1 MAESKKKTASRKT
14 RSGAA
19 APTAT
24 ATKTSRRN
32 GKAKLDEALK
42 IDRPSDAA
50 EPIETVKKP
59 RRAKSKKLPPGLKTA
74 PSASQ
79 EVDSLSIA
87 PEEAAPAEAALGEA
101 SFEVPE
107 EMPMPEPS
115 PADVPDESLKAQLL
129 SEFNAL
135 VERLRQI
142 QPGYNPAPFM
152 PEGLMNA
159 VNQVAPEGLLDKVK
173 KFVTEDAFDPDT
185 WKGLWYMVSSSV
197 QMQTSVVQRRLTGEY
212 DTDEWGFDQ
221 EYFDAVRPFFEFMYK
236 TYWRVSLTGVE
247 NVPEEGRALLVAN
260 HSGQLPFD
268 GAMLGSGIL
277 LEHPTQRLVRTLY
290 ATWFPTL
297 PFVSDLLVKM
307 GQALATEDNGTRL
320 LDNNELVAVF
330 PEGYKGVGKLYKDRY
345 KLARFGRGGFVKM
358 ALRSKAPIIPVSI
371 VGAEETYISLTKS
384 EFMSKVTGMPYFPIS
399 PTFPWLGLLGFV
411 PLPTKW
417 YIDIGEPIPTDQYP
431 EKSEQN
437 LMLVSQLTDQVRN
450 IVQKMIIQR
459 LSQRR
464 SIFFG

>member
-1 MAESKKKTASRKT
+1 MAESKKKTATRKT

-24 ATKTSRRN
+24 ARSASRRN
-32 GKAKLDEALK
+32 GTAKLDEALK
-42 IDRPSDAA
+42 IDQPSDAT
-50 EPIETVKKP
+50 EPIEAVKKP
-59 RRAKSKKLPPGLKTA
+59 RRARSKKLPKGLTTA
-74 PSASQ
+74 PIASQ

-87 PEEAAPAEAALGEA
+87 PEEAAPAEAEEA
-101 SFEVPE
+101 APFEVPE
-107 EMPMPEPS
+107 EMPMPEPT
-115 PADVPDESLKAQLL
+115 PDDVPDESLKAQLL

-159 VNQVAPEGLLDKVK
+159 VNQVAPEGLFDKVK

-197 QMQTSVVQRRLTGEY
+197 QLQTGVVQRRLTGEY

-247 NVPEEGRALLVAN
+247 NVPEEGRALLVSN

-268 GAMLGSGIL
+268 GAMLGTGIL
-277 LEHPTQRLVRTLY
+277 LEHPNQRLMRTLY

-320 LDNNELVAVF
+320 LENNELVAVF

-358 ALRSKAPIIPVSI
+358 ALRSKAPIIPVSV

-417 YIDIGEPIPTDQYP
+417 YIDIGEPIPTDHYP
-431 EKSEQN
+431 DKSEQN